1 MDGNHPQNVDHRP
14 KRRRD
19 KYNPYE
25 IFTVG
30 MDTAQPHY
38 YLSFID
44 GNHVKQC
51 MEISKALFEAFDRF
65 ELDDLSFM
73 NKVDKYYERFEQT
86 EISLNRRAVQPQETV
101 EETVSRRVETE
112 ALHRAI
118 AQLPEIQRHRLVLYY
133 FGDFTYQQIAEM
145 EGCTIMPVKRSID
158 AAIKKL
164 KNFFEGRG

>member
-1 MDGNHPQNVDHRP
+1 MDGSHPQNIDPRP

-30 MDTAQPHY
+30 ANTTHPHY
-38 YLSFID
+38 YLSFTD
-44 GNHVKQC
+44 GSHVKRC
-51 MEISKALFEAFDRF
+51 VEISKAIFEVFDRF

-73 NKVDKYYERFEQT
+73 NKVDKHYEQSEQT
-86 EISLNRRAVQPQETV
+86 EISLNRRAIQPQETV

-118 AQLPEIQRHRLVLYY
+118 AQLPETQRHRLVLYY
-133 FGDFTYQQIAEM
+133 FGGLTYRQIAEM

-164 KNFFEGRG
+164 KKFLE